1 MYEISIFNDCVKMF
15 QNSNDTQ
22 KKTIKL
28 EKTLETNEIVQK
40 NSKQLRNLDCIL
52 MLFIAE

>member
-1 MYEISIFNDCVKMF
+1 MITLFDSIFNDCVKMF
-15 QNSNDTQ
+15 QNS
-22 KKTIKL
+22 KTIKL
-28 EKTLETNEIVQK
+28 ENTLEMNEIVQT